1 MARKFK
7 KLPYGKSNFADLIE
21 QNFAY
26 VDKTRFIE
34 LLENDSNSSQLLLRP
49 RRFGKSLFLS
59 VLENYYDIN
68 RKDKFETLFGNL
80 YIGKNPTSQRNKY
93 LVIRFDF
100 SGLNIDSREGFNT
113 SFFDVIKNAVLSFLE
128 YYKNLID
135 NADLLI
141 TQVYETSSS
150 SGILDILYRAAN
162 NAATPLFVIIDE
174 YDHFANKLIAMGEK
188 YVKEVKSGGIVRAFY
203 EKLKF
208 GTSSIVKRIFMTG
221 VSPMMMND
229 VASSFNMVSNLSLL
243 PAYNEMFGF
252 TRKEVEQLAS
262 ETGIDMSL
270 INVDMEA
277 YYNGYL
283 FNDKGKNK
291 VYNSQMVLFLF
302 YKITQLGE
310 QPKEIID
317 INLKSDSGRLQ
328 QLAENEN
335 NREKMLQ
342 IIKEGGIFSEVI
354 ENFSLDDLQ
363 NEKYFISLLFYLG
376 MLTNGGVVEE
386 RTYLKIP
393 NYSIKTLFWE
403 YLAFYIQER
412 SEKTLS
418 YSAFS
423 DTVTEMA
430 FRGNIYPYLE
440 YFSENI
446 LKLLSNRDLMNFDE
460 KYIKATMLPTL
471 YLSNLYLPVSEDENK
486 NGYSDIYLQKRP
498 TAKSIKYEYIFE
510 LKYLKANATKKEKN
524 EKMNEAI
531 AQIEKYK
538 KDERY
543 ANRDDMKFIAIVFEG
558 KGDYEAKEVK

>member
-1 MARKFK
+1 MSLK
-7 KLPYGKSNFADLIE
+7 KLPYGMSSFIELIE
-21 QNFAY
+21 SGYAY

-34 LLENDSNSSQLLLRP
+34 LLENDANRSQLLLRP

-68 RKDKFETLFGNL
+68 RKDKFEALFGNL
-80 YIGKNPTSQRNKY
+80 YIGKNPTKEQGTYAVMQFN
-93 LVIRFDF
+93 F
-100 SGLNIDSREGFNT
+100 SGMDTENHETFYN
-113 SFFDVIKNAVLSFLE
+113 SFLGAIQISV
-128 YYKNLID
+128 KNFLQKHENIFSNVNED
-135 NADLLI
+135 LKYIKENNPGVNA
-141 TQVYETSSS
+141 
-150 SGILDILYRAAN
+150 LDIAYIAAE
-162 NAATPLFVIIDE
+162 NAGIPIFVIVDE

-203 EKLKF
+203 EKLKL

-252 TRKEVEQLAS
+252 TREEVEQLAS

-270 INVDMEA
+270 ISVDMEA

-283 FNDKGKNK
+283 FNNDGQNK

-302 YKITQLGE
+302 YKITQLGK
-310 QPKEIID
+310 QPEEIID

-328 QLAENEN
+328 QLAANEN
-335 NREKMLQ
+335 NRQKMLE
-342 IIKEGGIFSEVI
+342 IIQDGGIFSKVI

-363 NEKYFISLLFYLG
+363 NERYFISLLFYLG
-376 MLTNGGVVEE
+376 MLTNGGIVEE

-412 SEKTLS
+412 SEKVFS
-418 YSAFS
+418 PSAFA
-423 DTVTEMA
+423 DAATEMA

-440 YFSENI
+440 YFTENI

-460 KYIKATMLPTL
+460 KYIKAVMLPTL
-471 YLSNLYLPVSEDENK
+471 YLSDLYLPVSENENK
-486 NGYSDIYLQKRP
+486 NGYTDIYLQRRP
-498 TAKSIKYEYIFE
+498 TAKTIKFEYVFE
-510 LKYLKANATKKEKN
+510 LKYSKVGAAKKEKEN
-524 EKMNEAI
+524 KMNEAI

-543 ANRDDMKFIAIVFEG
+543 AGRGDLKFVALVFEG
-558 KGDYEAKEVK
+558 KGDYEVREC